1 MTRMAEE
8 AERAQLELGRLS
20 YELSQARLRLT
31 EAVVRASEAGLSQ
44 RAIAAA
50 LGTNQ
55 VAVHR
60 MLNRHRDE
68 DARLPARVHY
78 DRADARFHYELHRE
92 IARHVLDGDV
102 RLERAEAELERMRS
116 AVQGASADRWLQRW
130 AAILRLPPER
140 MVAAFLVGGE
150 AGEDLRQVSP
160 LLGIVS
166 EDERTAALNRAY
178 SR

>member
-1 MTRMAEE
+1 MVVTTEQI
-8 AERAQLELGRLS
+8 ERAQLELGQLNF
-20 YELSQARLRLT
+20 ELSQARLRLAD
-31 EAVVRASEAGLSQ
+31 AVVRASEAGLSQ

-60 MLNRHRDE
+60 ILARRRD
-68 DARLPARVHY
+68 DSALPARVHY
-78 DRADARFHYELHRE
+78 DRPDARFRYELHRE
-92 IARHVLDGDV
+92 IARYVLAGEIS
-102 RLERAEAELERMRS
+102 LPRAEAELDRMR
-116 AVQGASADRWLQRW
+116 AKLHGPGADRWLADW
-130 AAILRLPPER
+130 AAILRLPPQR
-140 MVAAFLVGGE
+140 MVEAFLVGGE

-178 SR
+178 AR

>member
-1 MTRMAEE
+1 MTVSAEDL
-8 AERAQLELGRLS
+8 ERTQLDLGRRS
-20 YELSQARLRLT
+20 YELSQARLRLAD
-31 EAVVRASEAGLSQ
+31 AVVRAAEAGLSQ

-60 MLNRHRDE
+60 ILARRRDE
-68 DARLPARVHY
+68 SALPARVHY
-78 DRADARFHYELHRE
+78 DRADARFRHELHRE
-92 IARHVLDGDV
+92 IARHVLNGEV
-102 RLERAEAELERMRS
+102 SISRATAELDRMRS
-116 AVQGASADRWLQRW
+116 TLHGAGADRWLAEW
-130 AAILRLPPER
+130 AAILQLPPER
-140 MVAAFLVGGE
+140 MVEAILIGGD